1 VIDAAGAML
10 GVMTTRDAQ
19 RLADNQG
26 LDLVEVSPSAEPPVC
41 KIMDFGKFR
50 YEESIKRKVARK
62 NQKTT
67 LIKEV
72 KFHASVDTNDL
83 GHKMRQIKEFL
94 ADGHKVKV
102 TLQYRGRENA
112 HKELGMEVVNRVIQ
126 DCAAEAIVEQTP
138 RLIGRTLGC
147 MLAAKP
153 AKPGSGQQSAPQ
165 PPRPPAQP
173 RPAVPAPVEVPKAV
187 AAPIAAPAPVA
198 APVPV
203 ETPAPVAAP
212 EQEAA
217 AVQAPVAAPEPT
229 TLAPPPTAA
238 PHQSASPAKDYR
250 FDCSLL

>member
-1 VIDAAGAML
+1 MIDAAGAML

-26 LDLVEVSPSAEPPVC
+26 LDLVEVSPNAEPPVC

-83 GHKMRQIKEFL
+83 GHKLRQIKEFL

-153 AKPGSGQQSAPQ
+153 AKPGSGQQSAQ
-165 PPRPPAQP
+165 QAPRPPAP
-173 RPAVPAPVEVPKAV
+173 PK
-187 AAPIAAPAPVA
+187 PAAPAPVPSP
-198 APVPV
+198 APAPAPAP
-203 ETPAPVAAP
+203 TPAPEPVPAPATAPAHGEVPAA
-212 EQEAA
+212 E
-217 AVQAPVAAPEPT
+217 
-229 TLAPPPTAA
+229 
-238 PHQSASPAKDYR
+238 
-250 FDCSLL
+250 

>member
-26 LDLVEVSPSAEPPVC
+26 LDLVEVSPNAEPPVC

-83 GHKMRQIKEFL
+83 GHKLRQIKEFL
-94 ADGHKVKV
+94 AEGHKVKV

-126 DCAAEAIVEQTP
+126 DCLAEAIVEQSP

-153 AKPGSGQQSAPQ
+153 AKPGSGQQSSQQA
-165 PPRPPAQP
+165 PRPPAP
-173 RPAVPAPVEVPKAV
+173 PKPVVAASAPAPA
-187 AAPIAAPAPVA
+187 AAPASG
-198 APVPV
+198 
-203 ETPAPVAAP
+203 PAPIS
-212 EQEAA
+212 A
-217 AVQAPVAAPEPT
+217 AVSAPIPEPT
-229 TLAPPPTAA
+229 PVAIPVQGLAPAPAPGEVPAA
-238 PHQSASPAKDYR
+238 E
-250 FDCSLL
+250 

>member
-1 VIDAAGAML
+1 MIDAAGAML

-26 LDLVEVSPSAEPPVC
+26 LDLVEVSPNAEPPVC

-83 GHKMRQIKEFL
+83 GHKLRQIKEFL
-94 ADGHKVKV
+94 GEGHKVKV

-112 HKELGMEVVNRVIQ
+112 HKELGMQVVNKVIEE
-126 DCAAEAIVEQTP
+126 CMSCAIVEQTP

-153 AKPGSGQQSAPQ
+153 VKPGSGQPSAPQ
-165 PPRPPAQP
+165 APRPPSTQAP
-173 RPAVPAPVEVPKAV
+173 RPLGPAPQVPRPQAPVPA
-187 AAPIAAPAPVA
+187 A
-198 APVPV
+198 APVPAPEAV
-203 ETPAPVAAP
+203 PVPAPEAVPVQVP
-212 EQEAA
+212 E
-217 AVQAPVAAPEPT
+217 AAPEP
-229 TLAPPPTAA
+229 
-238 PHQSASPAKDYR
+238 SPVLPEVPGAE
-250 FDCSLL
+250 

>member
-1 VIDAAGAML
+1 ML

-26 LDLVEVSPSAEPPVC
+26 LDLVEVSPNAEPPVC

-83 GHKMRQIKEFL
+83 GHKLRQIKEFL
-94 ADGHKVKV
+94 AEGHKVKV

-153 AKPGSGQQSAPQ
+153 VKPGSGQSSASQ
-165 PPRPPAQP
+165 QAPRPPSPPKPPSQP
-173 RPAVPAPVEVPKAV
+173 RPVAQAPVVAPAV
-187 AAPIAAPAPVA
+187 ASVVAPVA
-198 APVPV
+198 VPVVAPVVAPV
-203 ETPAPVAAP
+203 AVPVVAPVAVPVVAPVAEPEPVTASTPDATPAP
-212 EQEAA
+212 
-217 AVQAPVAAPEPT
+217 
-229 TLAPPPTAA
+229 TAE
-238 PHQSASPAKDYR
+238 
-250 FDCSLL
+250 

>member
-1 VIDAAGAML
+1 ML

-26 LDLVEVSPSAEPPVC
+26 LDLVEVSPNAEPPVC

-83 GHKMRQIKEFL
+83 GHKLRQIKEFL
-94 ADGHKVKV
+94 AEGHKVKV

-112 HKELGMEVVNRVIQ
+112 HKELGVEVVNKVIEE
-126 DCAAEAIVEQTP
+126 CASCAIVEQTP

-153 AKPGSGQQSAPQ
+153 AKPGSGQPSAPQ
-165 PPRPPAQP
+165 APRPPSQPRPPAT
-173 RPAVPAPVEVPKAV
+173 
-187 AAPIAAPAPVA
+187 APVA
-198 APVPV
+198 VVAPPAAVIPVQAVEPPAAVIPVPAV
-203 ETPAPVAAP
+203 APAAEPVIEAPAA
-212 EQEAA
+212 
-217 AVQAPVAAPEPT
+217 
-229 TLAPPPTAA
+229 
-238 PHQSASPAKDYR
+238 D
-250 FDCSLL
+250 

>member
-26 LDLVEVSPSAEPPVC
+26 LDLVEVSPNAEPPVC

-83 GHKMRQIKEFL
+83 GHKLRQIKEFL
-94 ADGHKVKV
+94 AEGHKVKV

-153 AKPGSGQQSAPQ
+153 AKPGSGQPSAPQ
-165 PPRPPAQP
+165 APRPPSPPKPPSPPRPVAQA
-173 RPAVPAPVEVPKAV
+173 PAVAPVV
-187 AAPIAAPAPVA
+187 APV
-198 APVPV
+198 V
-203 ETPAPVAAP
+203 E
-212 EQEAA
+212 
-217 AVQAPVAAPEPT
+217 PEPAT
-229 TLAPPPTAA
+229 APTPD
-238 PHQSASPAKDYR
+238 ASPEPAAE
-250 FDCSLL
+250 